1 MVEDSLKI
9 SQFDRLKD
17 GLSWFKTVLYYLN
30 PYIYASWLVA
40 MQKHSLNAS
49 ITRKVLTRNYT
60 VPPPTSTSG
69 LAVDANRFNDVLGEG
84 QRRQFTEV
92 GGDRLEAERRVVV
105 DILQ

>member
-1 MVEDSLKI
+1 
-9 SQFDRLKD
+9 
-17 GLSWFKTVLYYLN
+17 
-30 PYIYASWLVA
+30 
-40 MQKHSLNAS
+40 MQKHSLNACIAS
-49 ITRKVLTRNYT
+49 NEQVRNYT

-92 GGDRLEAERRVVV
+92 GGNRLEAERRVGV

>member
-9 SQFDRLKD
+9 SQF
-17 GLSWFKTVLYYLN
+17 
-30 PYIYASWLVA
+30 AS
-40 MQKHSLNAS
+40 MQKHSLNACIAS
-49 ITRKVLTRNYT
+49 NALRRNYT

-92 GGDRLEAERRVVV
+92 GGNRLEAERRVGV